1 MIERAPRVFAVHVQ
15 VGDARELRRI
25 ENRLWDLG
33 KVVAQ
38 TYLRAPDKNGIY
50 QIRSA
55 SYIVITEDPRRL
67 KITLRQLENYCKATI
82 SF

>member
-1 MIERAPRVFAVHVQ
+1 MIETGSQVLTVHVQ

-25 ENRLWDLG
+25 ENRLWKLA
-33 KVVAQ
+33 KIVSQ
-38 TYLRAPDKNGIY
+38 TYLRAPDKNGIF

-67 KITLRQLENYCKATI
+67 KLTLTKLSNFRKSTI